1 MDILF
6 RNFQNLPKLP
16 KLPKLPVTCTSFS
29 ALTLQSYHK
38 LPQLL
43 KLPITLIS
51 LFPASTIQRSHPQWR
66 KLPRL
71 PVTSTFFFGKSF
83 GTYRATTERAWIKP
97 SLCQKSSRQ
106 VRIRHGT
113 YQPGLSLISYLYL
126 FNPSGSWDLAR
137 SVALFVEGHC
147 GSPCWPEVTLT
158 STARN

>member
-1 MDILF
+1 MYIACDKIQESYPNYQSYQLHGHGNMDILF

-83 GTYRATTERAWIKP
+83 GTYRATTVHQLQNWPPGSATCSTCKFGY
-97 SLCQKSSRQ
+97 Q
-106 VRIRHGT
+106 VAPLALVQNLVTRWR
-113 YQPGLSLISYLYL
+113 YLHWL
-126 FNPSGSWDLAR
+126 Q
-137 SVALFVEGHC
+137 V
-147 GSPCWPEVTLT
+147 
-158 STARN
+158 